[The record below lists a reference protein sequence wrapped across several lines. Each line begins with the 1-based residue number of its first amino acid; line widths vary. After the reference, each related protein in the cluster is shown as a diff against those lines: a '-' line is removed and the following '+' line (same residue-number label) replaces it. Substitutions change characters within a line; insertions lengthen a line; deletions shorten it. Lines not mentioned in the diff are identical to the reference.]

1 MREILKLVVVL
12 GLICAASG
20 LALSFV
26 YDVTKEPIYMTK
38 LQEVKAPAVKKVLQ
52 GYENDPMKD
61 LLKIPVGKD
70 SRGKPL
76 ELLVFPAK
84 KAGKTFAVAYETK
97 AAGYHGDI
105 TVMVGVNLA
114 KKDITG
120 IQIVEHTETPG
131 LGARIVNQDFT
142 DSFKGKPLNKELTT
156 GDINA
161 LSGAT
166 LSTNGVVAAVNKAR
180 GLYEK
185 YGAEMAK

>member
-38 LQEVKAPAVKKVLQ
+38 LQKVKAPAVMKVLQ
-52 GYENDPMKD
+52 GFDNDPMKD
-61 LLKIPVGKD
+61 LIKIPVGKD
-70 SRGKPL
+70 KKGKPL
-76 ELLVFPAK
+76 DLLVFPAK
-84 KAGKTFAVAYETK
+84 KAGKTFAVAYETS
-97 AAGYHGDI
+97 ATGYHGEI
-105 TVMVGVNLA
+105 AVMVGVDLA

-120 IQIVEHTETPG
+120 IQIVEQSETPG
-131 LGARIVNQDFT
+131 LGARILNPEFT
-142 DSFKGKPLNKELTT
+142 DSFKGKPVDKELTK

-180 GLYEK
+180 VLYEK